1 MPTQKQDLL
10 EVIEFFA
17 AMGNFIGKITE
28 DGKITLSDFLENLQD
43 LYNIPALALV
53 AWEGKE
59 NITIGQVTDPADM
72 EEVKNF
78 FKERF
83 DIPQD
88 MAEEVVENG
97 IDAMVSVFTFLA
109 KLFNKPEA

>member
-1 MPTQKQDLL
+1 MPTEKQDLL

-17 AMGNFIGKITE
+17 AMGSFVGKITE
-28 DGKITLSDFLENLQD
+28 DGKITLSDFLENIQD
-43 LYNIPALALV
+43 LYNLPSLALI

-59 NITIGQVTDPADM
+59 TITIGQVEDPVDM

-83 DIPQD
+83 NIPQD
-88 MAEEVVENG
+88 MLEEDVEAG
-97 IDAMVSVFTFLA
+97 IDAMVSVFTFLT
-109 KLFNKPEA
+109 KLFNKPDA